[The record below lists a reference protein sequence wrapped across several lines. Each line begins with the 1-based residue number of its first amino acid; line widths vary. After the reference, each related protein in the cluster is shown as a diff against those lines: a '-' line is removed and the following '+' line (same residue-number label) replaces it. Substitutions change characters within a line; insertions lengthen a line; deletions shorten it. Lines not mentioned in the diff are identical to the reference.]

1 MTEDEWL
8 EILARISPDGPADLN
23 TVGSVP
29 GRAAVQPDTV
39 PDIGGFDLSPPPS
52 SRLWQ
57 RHDDRQSGLGVRVTS
72 PIADCAAAAI
82 RLASVALERG
92 LMPVILTTLPDSGF
106 ERFGFR
112 VERLPEGTADQRRAY
127 EAELT
132 RFWSLA
138 IIIDAAD
145 IALIG

>member
-1 MTEDEWL
+1 MTEDDWL
-8 EILARISPDGPADLN
+8 EVLARISPDEPADLN
-23 TVGSVP
+23 AICSVP
-29 GRAAVQPDTV
+29 GRAALPRDTGWEMGV
-39 PDIGGFDLSPPPS
+39 LDRSAPS
-52 SRLWQ
+52 SKLWL
-57 RHDDRQSGLGVRVTS
+57 RHDQRQSCLGVRVTS
-72 PIADCAAAAI
+72 PLHDCAAAAL

-92 LMPVILTTLPDSGF
+92 LMPIILTTLPDSGF

-112 VERLPEGTADQRRAY
+112 VERLPEGSADQRRAC